1 MKQANTFEEKY
12 YILVQSFLDLN
23 EKQKKT
29 ELNVKEQEKTM
40 LNYKKQHDQMQNEV
54 NKAMLAKDKLES
66 LCREL
71 QKHNKQIKE
80 ENVNRLKDEEERRKE
95 ISTKF
100 QVHLNQFSIAFA
112 FFLKI

>member
-1 MKQANTFEEKY
+1 
-12 YILVQSFLDLN
+12 
-23 EKQKKT
+23 
-29 ELNVKEQEKTM
+29 M

-80 ENVNRLKDEEERRKE
+80 ENVNRLKEEEERRKE

-100 QVHLNQFSIAFA
+100 QVHLIKTVGFEP
-112 FFLKI
+112 FFLIKLFFSALKVSNR